1 MKVVFLVHQFFPE
14 FQAGTEK
21 FVFNMAYMAQKN
33 GNKVK
38 VITYSLGDVSSF
50 PYRSGG
56 ILYKEFHYQGVPVL
70 AWRYE
75 KEPGDLH
82 YVIDPNVDLNF
93 AHEILQ
99 QEKPDLIHAGHL
111 MRVYPFILAARQ
123 LNIPYVLTITDF
135 HLLCPKIILAP
146 TPNTLCL
153 GPEKGKSC
161 STLCSELPVPFIEDR
176 LKLTTRIIRNAS
188 AIVAPSQFVAGIFE
202 HEIDGIKVQINHH
215 GIRQN
220 NIHARGRI
228 YKAEDSVRFGF
239 IGNLA
244 IHKGVHV
251 LINAFKELSVNR
263 ASLSIYGSGEK
274 AFVDKL
280 QELADDDRISFKG
293 SFTSEYLSEV
303 LEQIDVLVAPS
314 ICYETYSFVVHEA
327 LASEIPVIT
336 SNLGGMA
343 EQIEVG
349 VNGFTF
355 QAGDYHDLKIQME
368 QIVEDPTLLNK
379 MRENIRI
386 KTFVPKIEQEAY
398 IYNRLYQTVILIL
411 RNHLR
416 E

>member
-1 MKVVFLVHQFFPE
+1 MKVVYLVHQFYPE

-21 FVFNMAYMAQKN
+21 FVFNMAYMSQKS

-38 VITYSLGDVSSF
+38 VITYSLAEVSSF

-56 ILYKEFHYQGVPVL
+56 ILYKEFHYQGIPVL

-82 YVIDPNVDLNF
+82 YVIDPNIDLSF
-93 AHEILQ
+93 PLEILQ
-99 QEKPDLIHAGHL
+99 QEKPDIIHSGHL

-123 LNIPYVLTITDF
+123 LKIPYILTITDF

-146 TPNTLCL
+146 TTNTLCS
-153 GPEKGKSC
+153 GPEKGQSC
-161 STLCSELPVPFIEDR
+161 SKLCSELPTSFIEDR
-176 LKLTTRIIRNAS
+176 LAITTKIIRDAS
-188 AIVAPSQFVAGIFE
+188 AIVAPSQFVVGIFE

-220 NIHARGRI
+220 YTHSRGHI
-228 YKAEDSVRFGF
+228 YKAEDSVRFGY

-244 IHKGVHV
+244 VHKGVHV
-251 LINAFKELSVNR
+251 LINAFKELSVKQ

-280 QELADDDRISFKG
+280 QELAGNEGISFRG
-293 SFTSEYLSEV
+293 SFTTEKLSEV
-303 LEQIDVLVAPS
+303 LEQIDVLVVPS

-327 LASEIPVIT
+327 LASEIPVIA
-336 SNLGGMA
+336 SDLGGMA

-349 VNGFTF
+349 INGFTF
-355 QAGDYHDLKIQME
+355 QAGDYSDLKIQME
-368 QIVEDPTLLNK
+368 RFVEGPTVLDQMK
-379 MRENIRI
+379 ENIR
-386 KTFVPKIEQEAY
+386 TRVFVPGIEQEAY
-398 IYNRLYQTVILIL
+398 IYNRLYHTIA
-411 RNHLR
+411 
-416 E
+416 

>member
-1 MKVVFLVHQFFPE
+1 MKVLFLVHQFYPE

-38 VITYSLGDVSSF
+38 VITYSLGDISSF

-56 ILYKEFHYQGVPVL
+56 ILYKEFHYQGIPVL

-82 YVIDPNVDLNF
+82 YVIDPNIDLNF
-93 AHEILQ
+93 PLEILQ

-123 LNIPYVLTITDF
+123 LNIPYILTITDF
-135 HLLCPKIILAP
+135 HLLCPKINLAP
-146 TPNTLCL
+146 TQNTLCS
-153 GPEKGKSC
+153 GPDRGKSC
-161 STLCSELPVPFIEDR
+161 ATLCNELPVSFIEDR
-176 LKLTTRIIRNAS
+176 LNVTTKFIRDAS

-202 HEIDGIKVQINHH
+202 HEIDGIKVQIIHH

-220 NIHARGRI
+220 NLHGLGRI
-228 YKAEDSVRFGF
+228 YKAEDPVRFGF

-244 IHKGVHV
+244 FHKGVHV
-251 LINAFKELSVNR
+251 LISAFKELNVKQ

-274 AFVDKL
+274 VFVDKL
-280 QELADDDRISFKG
+280 QELAGDNRISFKG
-293 SFTSEYLSEV
+293 SFVAENLGEV
-303 LEQIDVLVAPS
+303 LDQIDVLVAPS
-314 ICYETYSFVVHEA
+314 VCYETYSFAVHEA
-327 LASEIPVIT
+327 LASMIPVIT

-343 EQIEVG
+343 EQIEFG

-355 QAGDYHDLKIQME
+355 QAGDYHDLNNQMKKV
-368 QIVEDPTLLNK
+368 IEDPTLLNQMK
-379 MRENIRI
+379 ENIRI
-386 KTFVPKIEQEAY
+386 RTFVPKIEQEAY
-398 IYNRLYQTVILIL
+398 VYHRLYQTIV
-411 RNHLR
+411 
-416 E
+416 

>member
-1 MKVVFLVHQFFPE
+1 MKVVYLVHQFYPE

-21 FVFNMAYMAQKN
+21 FVFNMAYMSQKS

-38 VITYSLGDVSSF
+38 VITYSLADVSSF

-56 ILYKEFHYQGVPVL
+56 ILYKEFHYQGIPVL

-82 YVIDPNVDLNF
+82 YVIDPSIDLSF
-93 AHEILQ
+93 PLEILQ
-99 QEKPDLIHAGHL
+99 QEKPDIIHSGHL

-123 LNIPYVLTITDF
+123 LNIPYMLTITDF

-146 TPNTLCL
+146 TTNTLCS
-153 GPEKGKSC
+153 GPENGRSC
-161 STLCSELPVPFIEDR
+161 AELCGELPASFIKER
-176 LKLTTRIIRNAS
+176 LELTTSIIRKAS
-188 AIVAPSQFVAGIFE
+188 AIIAPSLFVAGIFE
-202 HEIDGIKVQINHH
+202 HEINGLKVQINHH

-220 NIHARGRI
+220 NLLARGHT
-228 YKAEDSVRFGF
+228 YTAEDGVRFGF

-251 LINAFKELSVNR
+251 LINAFKELPSKR
-263 ASLSIYGSGEK
+263 ASLSIFGSGEQV
-274 AFVDKL
+274 FVDKL
-280 QELADDDRISFKG
+280 KELANDERVSFKG
-293 SFTSEYLSEV
+293 PFTAEGLSEV

-343 EQIEVG
+343 EQIENG

-355 QAGDYHDLKIQME
+355 QAGDYSDLKIQME
-368 QIVEDPTLLNK
+368 RFVEDPTLLNQMK
-379 MRENIRI
+379 ENIR
-386 KTFVPKIEQEAY
+386 TRVFVPGIEQEAY
-398 IYNRLYQTVILIL
+398 VYNRLYHTIA
-411 RNHLR
+411 
-416 E
+416 

>member
-1 MKVVFLVHQFFPE
+1 MKVVFLVHQFYPE

-50 PYRSGG
+50 RYRSGG
-56 ILYKEFHYQGVPVL
+56 ILYKEFHYQGIPVL

-82 YVIDPNVDLNF
+82 YVIDPNIDLNF
-93 AHEILQ
+93 PLEILQ
-99 QEKPDLIHAGHL
+99 QEKPDLIHSGHL

-123 LNIPYVLTITDF
+123 LNIPYLLTITDF

-146 TPNTLCL
+146 THNTLCS
-153 GPEKGKSC
+153 GPDGGQSC
-161 STLCSELPVPFIEDR
+161 SKFCSELPTSFIVDR
-176 LKLTTRIIRNAS
+176 LTLTKKLIRDAS
-188 AIVAPSQFVAGIFE
+188 TIVAPSQFVAGIFN

-220 NIHARGRI
+220 NLQALGRV
-228 YKAEDSVRFGF
+228 YTDDDAVRFGF

-251 LINAFKELSVNR
+251 LISAFKELTVKH
-263 ASLSIYGSGEK
+263 ASLSIFGSGENS
-274 AFVDKL
+274 FVDKL
-280 QELADDDRISFKG
+280 QELADDERISFKG
-293 SFTSEYLSEV
+293 SFAAANLSEV
-303 LEQIDVLVAPS
+303 LDQIDVLVAPS

-327 LASEIPVIT
+327 LANMIPVIT

-343 EQIEVG
+343 EQIIAG

-355 QAGDYHDLKIQME
+355 QAGDCQDLKIQME
-368 QIVEDPTLLNK
+368 KIVEDPTILNNLK
-379 MRENIRI
+379 ENIRTR
-386 KTFVPKIEQEAY
+386 TFVPKIEQEAY
-398 IYNRLYQTVILIL
+398 IYNRLYQSIV
-411 RNHLR
+411 
-416 E
+416 

>member
-1 MKVVFLVHQFFPE
+1 MKVVFLVHQFYPE

-56 ILYKEFHYQGVPVL
+56 ILYKEFHYQGIPVL

-75 KEPGDLH
+75 KEPADLH
-82 YVIDPNVDLNF
+82 YLIDPNVDLNF
-93 AHEILQ
+93 ADEILR

-123 LNIPYVLTITDF
+123 LSIPYILTITDF
-135 HLLCPKIILAP
+135 HLICPKIILAP
-146 TPNTLCL
+146 TYNTLCS
-153 GPEKGKSC
+153 GPDGGKSC
-161 STLCSELPVPFIEDR
+161 AALCNELPISFIEDR
-176 LKLTTRIIRNAS
+176 LNVTTKFIRDAS

-202 HEIDGIKVQINHH
+202 HEIDGIKVQIIHH

-220 NIHARGRI
+220 NLHALGRI
-228 YKAEDSVRFGF
+228 YKAEDPVRFGF

-251 LINAFKELSVNR
+251 LISAFKELNVKQ

-274 AFVDKL
+274 VFVDKL
-280 QELADDDRISFKG
+280 QELAGDNRISFKG
-293 SFTSEYLSEV
+293 SFAAENLGEV
-303 LEQIDVLVAPS
+303 LDQIDVLVAPS
-314 ICYETYSFVVHEA
+314 VCYETYSFVVHEA
-327 LASEIPVIT
+327 LASMIPVIT

-343 EQIEVG
+343 EQIEFG

-355 QAGDYHDLKIQME
+355 QAGDYHDLNNQMKKV
-368 QIVEDPTLLNK
+368 IEDPTLLNK
-379 MRENIRI
+379 MKENIRTR
-386 KTFVPKIEQEAY
+386 TFVPKIEQEAY
-398 IYNRLYQTVILIL
+398 VYNRLYQSIV
-411 RNHLR
+411 
-416 E
+416 